1 MKGLLELQQSAGN
14 SLEFIENVK
23 IDLFPD
29 EVYIFSP
36 MGEIYELPQGST
48 PIDFAYAVHTDI
60 GSSCV
65 ACRIDRRLAP
75 LSAQLESGQTVE
87 IIRANGARPNPD
99 WLSFAVTG
107 KARSGIRSAL
117 KAQQDN
123 ESLMLGR
130 RLIERALSNLNFHFD
145 QVTQA
150 AIDRVLEKAKLTH
163 LDDLLAEVGLGNQ
176 MPNVVARRL
185 IEDQASA
192 AALSES
198 DQPSPLS
205 IKGTEGLVVTY
216 ARCCRPIPGDPI
228 TGHISAGR
236 GIVVHLE
243 SCKNLIELQG
253 KNEEIMTVRWETN
266 LTQEF
271 AVELRIELEHEPG
284 LIAVLASTITTADAN
299 IERISILERD
309 AHLATVNLVVN
320 VQNRVHLARA
330 IRKLRHIH
338 NINKI
343 VRVRS

>member
-1 MKGLLELQQSAGN
+1 
-14 SLEFIENVK
+14 
-23 IDLFPD
+23 
-29 EVYIFSP
+29 
-36 MGEIYELPQGST
+36 
-48 PIDFAYAVHTDI
+48 
-60 GSSCV
+60 
-65 ACRIDRRLAP
+65 
-75 LSAQLESGQTVE
+75 
-87 IIRANGARPNPD
+87 
-99 WLSFAVTG
+99 
-107 KARSGIRSAL
+107 
-117 KAQQDN
+117 
-123 ESLMLGR
+123 MLGR